1 MRAHIAGILAEWAKR
16 NGFAGPA
23 LEAANRKQAMVPR
36 GAVALAPVG
45 TAPGLVVQRPG
56 GPLVVVL
63 PGPPRELTGMW
74 PAALASAPVAAL
86 LAATPASGV
95 AGAALLRPARVG
107 DRGHA
112 ARAGPAP
119 ASR

>member
-1 MRAHIAGILAEWAKR
+1 M
-16 NGFAGPA
+16 PA

-36 GAVALAPVG
+36 GAIALAPVG

-74 PAALASAPVAAL
+74 PAALASAPMAAL
-86 LAATPASGV
+86 LAAAPAADV
-95 AGAALLRPARVG
+95 RELRYFGLPGVG

-112 ARAGPAP
+112 ARARPVR